1 MIRHI
6 ILWKFSDQV
15 KQSGN
20 EDKIIALLNHSVSNM
35 VGKIDGLLAAEV
47 GRNIADG
54 DYDFIYCADLRDEQA
69 LAAYQTHSLH
79 QAHKRLSAPYVSAR
93 LVVDYQR

>member
-20 EDKIIALLNHSVSNM
+20 GDEVIALLNHSVSNM
-35 VGKIDGLLAAEV
+35 AGKIDGLIAAEIGWNV
-47 GRNIADG
+47 ADS
-54 DYDFIYCADLRDEQA
+54 DYDFVYCADLRDEQA
-69 LAAYQTHSLH
+69 LAAYQTHPLH
-79 QAHKRLSAPYVSAR
+79 QAHKRLAAPYVSAQ